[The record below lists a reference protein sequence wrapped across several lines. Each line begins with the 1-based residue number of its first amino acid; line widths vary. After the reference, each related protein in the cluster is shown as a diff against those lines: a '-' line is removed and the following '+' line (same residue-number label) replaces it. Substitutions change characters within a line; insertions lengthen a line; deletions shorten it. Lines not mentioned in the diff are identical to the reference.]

1 MNNQLLSGHLNDLP
15 RLDNGAFVEGSEK
28 SIVFGPDRFWP
39 DNVMRCFYIPGGGVG
54 NMHSHPWPHYIFVY
68 QGEGS
73 FTIDDVC
80 YPVKSGSWVYV
91 PDDAVHGFKN
101 GSDTDHLVFL
111 CNVPPRGY
119 VNPLQNDDQ
128 PEQAVCKL
136 LPVFQAADIDSY
148 AQISIESEHF
158 SVDSRL
164 VFYVKD

>member
-101 GSDTDHLVFL
+101 GSDTDQLVFL
-111 CNVPPRGY
+111 CNVPPRGD

-128 PEQAVCKL
+128 PEQAICRL
-136 LPVFQAADIDSY
+136 LPVFQAADILTVMLRFLQSL
-148 AQISIESEHF
+148 SIF
-158 SVDSRL
+158 QLTQDQC
-164 VFYVKD
+164 FM